1 MRTLRVLTLTL
12 VAVLPASP
20 VTAADTPVKSK
31 LVGVDLFK
39 NGLAVV
45 KREVTLGKSG
55 TYSLDDVPE
64 PVHGT
69 FWIDSAG
76 GTVDVVVK
84 MRDVEVPASD
94 VPPGGLQDDL
104 AGKKVTVHFKG
115 DKRAPVSGT
124 MMKVKPARPGEQAP
138 GHFLILQTA
147 KGRVY
152 VEPTEV
158 AAVETEDA
166 VEKVT
171 RRRPQML
178 RSAKPTSPRRR

>member
-1 MRTLRVLTLTL
+1 MRTLRVLALTL
-12 VAVLPASP
+12 AATLPASP
-20 VTAADTPVKSK
+20 ATAADTPVKSK
-31 LVGVDLFK
+31 IIGVDLFK

-55 TYSLDDVPE
+55 TYSLDDVPT

-76 GTVDVVVK
+76 GTVDVLVK

-94 VPPGGLQDDL
+94 VHPGNLQDDL

-124 MMKVKPARPGEQAP
+124 VLKIKPAKSDEPTAP
-138 GHFLILQTA
+138 GRFLVLQTA
-147 KGRVY
+147 KGRAY
-152 VEPTEV
+152 V
-158 AAVETEDA
+158 
-166 VEKVT
+166 
-171 RRRPQML
+171 
-178 RSAKPTSPRRR
+178 